1 MPHIFALCLLASRG
15 ENAAAGFVHNEGT
28 DWELPLGIPKHKHR
42 ESQAVASRS
51 LTTID
56 NTLRQRSVHFD
67 KYYKYSARKLILAA
81 ASTAAAAVPLEIYV
95 PSR

>member
-1 MPHIFALCLLASRG
+1 
-15 ENAAAGFVHNEGT
+15 
-28 DWELPLGIPKHKHR
+28 
-42 ESQAVASRS
+42 VASRS
-51 LTTID
+51 LTTVD

-67 KYYKYSARKLILAA
+67 KYYKYSAHKYSARKLILAA